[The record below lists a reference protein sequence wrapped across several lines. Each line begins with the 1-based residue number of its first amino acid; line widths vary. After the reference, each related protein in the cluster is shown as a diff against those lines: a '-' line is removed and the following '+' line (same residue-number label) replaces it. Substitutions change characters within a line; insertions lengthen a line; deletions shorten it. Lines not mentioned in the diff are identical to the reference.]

1 MDFDIALTRPEFFYA
16 RYSDDILV
24 LGADKQRLHTLA
36 NEMKVRLEEL
46 RLTLNESKT
55 FCCSLEEGVDFL
67 GYHLD
72 SSGKSIPAKAEDR
85 LYDRLETM
93 WLTNPSLSVEEK
105 ASKALEIIGGWQQY
119 YREEREM
126 RSIHEFV
133 ALAYAV
139 GGRKEMLPLLQQK
152 RPALKNAC
160 RDITDYMCQLWKKA
174 GSDELALLEYEQY
187 YDLPSAQIRRNTTD
201 ENGESDHTMQIAAEK
216 NEESRHSFQS
226 PANGGET
233 SGQLLQ
239 STVISTEKSRKSH
252 SSLIHRILLLYRK
265 HFIYESEVTSVELMQ
280 AYTDLQEYE
289 NARFWM
295 EQTGRLQARKKHFT
309 STVSTALSTQPDTP
323 DGVKTSD
330 STGIQL
336 DLTERTP
343 LLMLETFAGRDDIY
357 SVENTSAGQHRKT
370 ELQERPLTEQQLLDH
385 LRGKQTVG
393 TYIQRPNATVRFIVW
408 DIDISK
414 QFLLK
419 QGNRGVEFDACL
431 QKAFQKAKEI
441 QKLLENKGMNG
452 YIEFSGFRGFHVW
465 LFLSEWI
472 PVRFSNMLTD
482 RIEEDIIPD
491 NDITV
496 ESFPNKVRLKAGR
509 FGQVLKIP
517 YGIHVRSGL
526 RSYFIDDDGQPI
538 TNIDAFADTLAS
550 YSLSAIRKVL
560 SYSILSAQITGNT
573 ASTSGQ
579 SKGNIESVPAE
590 ATENT
595 STVLAP
601 AATIASNK
609 SANES
614 ESLKSDITGLQT
626 ELLDSFGD
634 ITSSIKEILLHCSLM
649 QYLCLKS
656 KRTGYL
662 THFERLS
669 VLYVFG
675 HVGEE
680 GKEFVHE
687 VMRHTMNYQYNV
699 TQRFI
704 DRIPEKPVSCL
715 KLREQYRK
723 ISAEIGCNCN
733 FKRMKNCYPSPV
745 LHALSLSGDMQEK
758 ITVPTSR
765 TLSAE
770 KEQKVIDELNV
781 HKKAQ
786 ELAVRILELR
796 KQQRSIERSVHKA
809 ERELEKIYDSVDA
822 DALEIEMG
830 LLVRR
835 RKENSYEWVIEI

>member
-1 MDFDIALTRPEFFYA
+1 
-16 RYSDDILV
+16 
-24 LGADKQRLHTLA
+24 
-36 NEMKVRLEEL
+36 
-46 RLTLNESKT
+46 
-55 FCCSLEEGVDFL
+55 
-67 GYHLD
+67 
-72 SSGKSIPAKAEDR
+72 
-85 LYDRLETM
+85 
-93 WLTNPSLSVEEK
+93 
-105 ASKALEIIGGWQQY
+105 
-119 YREEREM
+119 
-126 RSIHEFV
+126 
-133 ALAYAV
+133 
-139 GGRKEMLPLLQQK
+139 
-152 RPALKNAC
+152 
-160 RDITDYMCQLWKKA
+160 
-174 GSDELALLEYEQY
+174 
-187 YDLPSAQIRRNTTD
+187 
-201 ENGESDHTMQIAAEK
+201 
-216 NEESRHSFQS
+216 
-226 PANGGET
+226 
-233 SGQLLQ
+233 
-239 STVISTEKSRKSH
+239 
-252 SSLIHRILLLYRK
+252 
-265 HFIYESEVTSVELMQ
+265 
-280 AYTDLQEYE
+280 
-289 NARFWM
+289 
-295 EQTGRLQARKKHFT
+295 
-309 STVSTALSTQPDTP
+309 
-323 DGVKTSD
+323 
-330 STGIQL
+330 
-336 DLTERTP
+336 
-343 LLMLETFAGRDDIY
+343 MLETFAGRDDIY
-357 SVENTSAGQHRKT
+357 SVENTSVRQHRKT

-385 LRGKQTVG
+385 LRGKLTVG

-452 YIEFSGFRGFHVW
+452 YIDFSGFRGYHVW

-482 RIEEDIIPD
+482 RIEEEIITD

-526 RSYFIDDDGQPI
+526 RSYFIDDDGNPV
-538 TNIDAFADTLAS
+538 TDIDAFADTLAS

-560 SYSILSAQITGNT
+560 SYSIPSVQITGNITGDT
-573 ASTSGQ
+573 ASASAQ
-579 SKGNIESVPAE
+579 PKGNIESVPAE
-590 ATENT
+590 TMGNT
-595 STVLAP
+595 SFVLAP
-601 AATIASNK
+601 AAAITSNRY
-609 SANES
+609 ANES
-614 ESLKSDITGLQT
+614 ESLKFDTTGLQT

-723 ISAEIGCNCN
+723 ISAEIGCSCN

-770 KEQKVIDELNV
+770 KEQKVIDELNI
-781 HKKAQ
+781 HKKTQ

-796 KQQRSIERSVHKA
+796 KQQRSIERSVRKV
-809 ERELEKIYDSVDA
+809 ERELEKIYDSVET